1 MRISC
6 TVVGERESN
15 WAILVLAECLAPKEE
30 DADFRGQAAMNDEW
44 IDVRGTIIDE
54 LFLDEDEMAR
64 LIDGVDE
71 PSA

>member
-1 MRISC
+1 
-6 TVVGERESN
+6 
-15 WAILVLAECLAPKEE
+15 
-30 DADFRGQAAMNDEW
+30 MNDEW